1 MFSRRQ
7 LFLDHIAQTS
17 LTPMMLEISSAQ
29 GVFVYDTHGKKY
41 FDLISGVNVS
51 SLGHAHPKV
60 VEAVKT
66 QADKY
71 LHAMVYGEYLQEPQ
85 IEYASLITSC
95 LPENLSSVYFVNS
108 GSEAIEGAIKLAR
121 KYTGRAEIL
130 SFCNAYHGSTIGALS
145 LMGGE
150 YYKEG
155 YYPMVPGV
163 RHLAFNNFDDLDKI
177 TSKTACVVAEVVQA
191 EAGMILPEEGFLK
204 ALRDRCASMGT
215 LLVLDEIQ
223 TGLGRLGTLFGFER
237 FGIVPDILVL
247 AKSFGGGMP
256 LGAFIAS
263 REIME
268 VLSYNPAL
276 GHITTFG
283 GNPVCCAA
291 GKACLETLLDEDLI
305 LSVRKKEQAFRDGL
319 ASVEGLKIRG
329 TGLMLAVEMG
339 SMEKMMRVVQEG
351 LSEGFVT
358 DWFLFCDTAFR
369 ISPPLN
375 ISFEEIGSVCKLLEN
390 AIRKANDPS

>member
-1 MFSRRQ
+1 
-7 LFLDHIAQTS
+7 
-17 LTPMMLEISSAQ
+17 
-29 GVFVYDTHGKKY
+29 
-41 FDLISGVNVS
+41 
-51 SLGHAHPKV
+51 
-60 VEAVKT
+60 VEAVKN

-85 IEYASLITSC
+85 IEYASLITSF
-95 LPENLSSVYFVNS
+95 LPESLSSVYFVNS
-108 GSEAIEGAIKLAR
+108 GSEAIEGAVKLAR
-121 KYTGRAEIL
+121 KYTGRAEVL
-130 SFCNAYHGSTIGALS
+130 SFYNAYHGSTIGALS

-150 YYKEG
+150 DYKKG

-163 RHLAFNNFDDLDKI
+163 RHLAFNSFTDLEKI
-177 TSKTACVVAEVVQA
+177 TSGTACVVAEVVQA
-191 EAGMILPEEGFLK
+191 EAGMILPEEGFLN
-204 ALRDRCASMGT
+204 ALRERCTRTGT

-291 GKACLETLLDEDLI
+291 GKACLETILDEDLI
-305 LSVRKKEQAFRDGL
+305 LSVRKKEQALRDGL
-319 ASVEGLKIRG
+319 AAVEGLKIRG
-329 TGLMLAVEMG
+329 TGLMLAVEMD
-339 SMEKMMRVVQEG
+339 SMEKMMKVVQEG
-351 LSEGFVT
+351 LCEGFVT

-375 ISFEEIGSVCKLLEN
+375 ISFEEIESACKLLDK
-390 AIRKANDPS
+390 AIRKANNPT